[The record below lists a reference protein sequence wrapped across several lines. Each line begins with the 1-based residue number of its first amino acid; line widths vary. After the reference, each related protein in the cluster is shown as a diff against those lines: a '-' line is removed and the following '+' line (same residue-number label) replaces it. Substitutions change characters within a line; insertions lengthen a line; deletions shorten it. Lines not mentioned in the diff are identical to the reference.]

1 MFDVALVLLFARALL
16 TSAHR
21 RFAAGLLLTTSA
33 SLLWFLLAA
42 AGWYG
47 RAADEMRL
55 TGALILV
62 FLGPS
67 AVPAPTAKVP
77 WSAQLAQHPI
87 GAKVII
93 ALLFAAAFRIAWL
106 GALRFSPLSDEASAR
121 KKLGL
126 VFLANAILVTLQVI
140 CLELTA
146 IVT

>member
-1 MFDVALVLLFARALL
+1 
-16 TSAHR
+16 
-21 RFAAGLLLTTSA
+21 
-33 SLLWFLLAA
+33 
-42 AGWYG
+42 
-47 RAADEMRL
+47 MRL

-62 FLGPS
+62 FFGPS

-93 ALLFAAAFRIAWL
+93 ALLFAAAFRIAWR

-121 KKLGL
+121 KKLSL
-126 VFLANAILVTLQVI
+126 VFLANAILVTLQVL
-140 CLELTA
+140 CLALTA